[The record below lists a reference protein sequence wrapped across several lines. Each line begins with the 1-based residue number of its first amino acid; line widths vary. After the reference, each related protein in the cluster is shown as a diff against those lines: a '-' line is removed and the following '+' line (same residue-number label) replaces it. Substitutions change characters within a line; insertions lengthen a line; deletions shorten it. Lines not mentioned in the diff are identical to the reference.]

1 MAVNGSGERIERME
15 RITVNG
21 FGERIERMAVR
32 GGEEAIEDR
41 YVRHRP
47 EVVGEHLAS
56 GLLAS

>member
-1 MAVNGSGERIERME
+1 ME